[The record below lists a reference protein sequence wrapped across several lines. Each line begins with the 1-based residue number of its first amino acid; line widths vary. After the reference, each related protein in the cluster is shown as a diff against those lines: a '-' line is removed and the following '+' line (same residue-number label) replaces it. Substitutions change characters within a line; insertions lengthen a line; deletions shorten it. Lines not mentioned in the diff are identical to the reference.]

1 MRVCVVGLGKIGL
14 PLAVQIASKGI
25 EVIGAD
31 ISSQTVDQVNKG
43 LSPFP
48 GEVGLEEMLRD
59 AVDRDVLSAV
69 TDTQRAVTESSVVV
83 VVVPLVTDEDGT
95 PDFAAIDSATM
106 DIGSGL
112 QEGTLLSY
120 ETTLPVGTTRTRFG
134 PMIQE
139 SSGLEA
145 GSGFYLVHSPERVYS
160 GRIFSDLRRYPK
172 LVGGINEESRERGV
186 AFYETILEFDD
197 RPDLQRP
204 NGVWPL
210 ASAEAAEMAKLAET
224 TYRDVNIALANQFA
238 EFAESTGVDVAEVI
252 DAANS
257 QPFSHIHRPGV
268 AVGGHCIPVYPRFYL
283 SGHPNAELVD
293 AARRVNLS
301 VPERVVETLER
312 DLDGLG
318 EQTVL
323 ILGAAY
329 RGGVKE
335 TAFSGAF
342 DLALEI
348 SKRGGLP
355 VVADP
360 LYDDVEIAELGFV
373 PWDGSKVDAAIVQA
387 DHAEYRDLDPAAV
400 PGARVVYDGR
410 NILNPTTWV
419 GSGVTL
425 RIIGQGAN
433 SR

>member
-59 AVDRDVLSAV
+59 AVDRGVLSAV

-342 DLALEI
+342 DLAREI

-387 DHAEYRDLDPAAV
+387 DHAEYRNLDPAAV

>member
-59 AVDRDVLSAV
+59 AVDRGVLSAV

-95 PDFAAIDSATM
+95 PDFASIDSATM

-112 QEGTLLSY
+112 QTGALVSY

-160 GRIFSDLRRYPK
+160 GRIFSDLRQYPK

-342 DLALEI
+342 DLAREI

>member
-48 GEVGLEEMLRD
+48 GEAGLEEMLRD
-59 AVDRDVLSAV
+59 AVDRGVLSAV

-95 PDFAAIDSATM
+95 PDFASIDSATM

-112 QEGTLLSY
+112 QTGALVSY

-342 DLALEI
+342 DLAREI

>member
-59 AVDRDVLSAV
+59 AVDRGVLSAV

>member
-59 AVDRDVLSAV
+59 AVDRGVLSAV

-95 PDFAAIDSATM
+95 PDFASIDSATM

-112 QEGTLLSY
+112 QTGTLVSY

-342 DLALEI
+342 DLAREI

-360 LYDDVEIAELGFV
+360 LYDDVEIAELGLV

-387 DHAEYRDLDPAAV
+387 DHAEYRNLDPAAV

>member
-95 PDFAAIDSATM
+95 PDFASIDSATM

>member
-1 MRVCVVGLGKIGL
+1 
-14 PLAVQIASKGI
+14 
-25 EVIGAD
+25 
-31 ISSQTVDQVNKG
+31 
-43 LSPFP
+43 
-48 GEVGLEEMLRD
+48 
-59 AVDRDVLSAV
+59 
-69 TDTQRAVTESSVVV
+69 
-83 VVVPLVTDEDGT
+83 
-95 PDFAAIDSATM
+95 
-106 DIGSGL
+106 
-112 QEGTLLSY
+112 
-120 ETTLPVGTTRTRFG
+120 
-134 PMIQE
+134 
-139 SSGLEA
+139 
-145 GSGFYLVHSPERVYS
+145 
-160 GRIFSDLRRYPK
+160 
-172 LVGGINEESRERGV
+172 
-186 AFYETILEFDD
+186 
-197 RPDLQRP
+197 
-204 NGVWPL
+204 
-210 ASAEAAEMAKLAET
+210 
-224 TYRDVNIALANQFA
+224 
-238 EFAESTGVDVAEVI
+238 
-252 DAANS
+252 
-257 QPFSHIHRPGV
+257 
-268 AVGGHCIPVYPRFYL
+268 VGGHCIPVYPRFYL